1 MEFKENSS
9 KPPILKYEDVFLRHV
24 RCPECDFEFEIDQK
38 NLFYYNHKTRQT
50 INFDLN
56 LENIGT
62 GFNPLIKGQVK
73 NTYCPHCDRSIRIYS
88 INEINCSHYNEKN
101 ILKLV
106 RDGINEHLEVV
117 KQNYLNKIENL
128 KSNREFN
135 FLVKEYDTTFLIESE
150 YPECFVIIDINKFP
164 SKTEA
169 LIEGYT
175 QIKQKFNA
183 MTEARIKEIFDE
195 CIEIQNICHI
205 VEIDLES
212 YDEMINAISLKSQKI
227 IPLRL
232 PKKETINCPTC
243 GNTISKQL
251 YADIPCPK
259 CSNKLLFNEEFFMF

>member
-128 KSNREFN
+128 KSNKEFN

-175 QIKQKFNA
+175 QIKQKFNG
-183 MTEARIKEIFDE
+183 I
-195 CIEIQNICHI
+195 
-205 VEIDLES
+205 
-212 YDEMINAISLKSQKI
+212 
-227 IPLRL
+227 
-232 PKKETINCPTC
+232 
-243 GNTISKQL
+243 L
-251 YADIPCPK
+251 Y
-259 CSNKLLFNEEFFMF
+259 